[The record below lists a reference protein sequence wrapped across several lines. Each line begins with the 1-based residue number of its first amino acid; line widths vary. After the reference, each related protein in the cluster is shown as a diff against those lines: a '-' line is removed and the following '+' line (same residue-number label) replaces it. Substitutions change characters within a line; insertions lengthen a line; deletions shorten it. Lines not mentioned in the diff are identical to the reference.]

1 MGQFEKIVV
10 LTVLFLVSVILVVS
24 MRSEDGDLLAGASV
38 APALAEEGVE
48 AGRAAPP
55 APVRLPGLGSTTAID
70 GDQLELPDFDEIV
83 AADRVVA
90 GRVVAGHVLAGHV
103 FADHVAVVAPVDG
116 VADGMAEEK
125 APGLMLASNVS
136 TSVADGV
143 EGAGADG
150 NPVTPAGLPR
160 GSALITDE
168 GLEETLPGGDRLYT
182 WRAGDS
188 FVALARRFYG
198 DPRAAEWISRA
209 NEGRGEIA
217 EGEQIWM
224 PLHVGRAEG
233 VAVGGEEG
241 DFTYYTVGEGD
252 SLWNIARR
260 HAGDGNAYL
269 RIFEANEDVLGDID
283 AVLRPGTELRL
294 P

>member
-10 LTVLFLVSVILVVS
+10 LTVLFLVSAILVVS
-24 MRSEDGDLLAGASV
+24 MRSEDGGLLAGASV

-48 AGRAAPP
+48 AERAAPP
-55 APVRLPGLGSTTAID
+55 APVRLLPGLGSTAAVD
-70 GDQLELPDFDEIV
+70 GDQVELPDFDEIV
-83 AADRVVA
+83 AADHVA
-90 GRVVAGHVLAGHV
+90 GVALL
-103 FADHVAVVAPVDG
+103 DG
-116 VADGMAEEK
+116 VADGMAEKK
-125 APGLMLASNVS
+125 APGLMLTS
-136 TSVADGV
+136 TVNTSEADGV

-150 NPVTPAGLPR
+150 NSVTPAGLPR

-168 GLEETLPGGDRLYT
+168 GLEEPLPGGDRLYT

-188 FVALARRFYG
+188 FDALARHFYG
-198 DPRAAEWISRA
+198 DPGQAEWISRA
-209 NEGRGEIA
+209 NEGQGEIA
-217 EGEQIWM
+217 EGAKIWV
-224 PLHVGRAEG
+224 PLHPGPAEG
-233 VAVGGEEG
+233 VAVGGEGG
-241 DFTYYTVGEGD
+241 DFTYYTVAEGD

-283 AVLRPGTELRL
+283 AVLRPGTVLRL

>member
-48 AGRAAPP
+48 AERAAPP

-83 AADRVVA
+83 AAD
-90 GRVVAGHVLAGHV
+90 HVLAGHV
-103 FADHVAVVAPVDG
+103 LADHVLADHVAVVAPVDG

-125 APGLMLASNVS
+125 APGLMLASNVR

-150 NPVTPAGLPR
+150 NPVNPAGLPR

-217 EGEQIWM
+217 EGEQIWV

-260 HAGDGNAYL
+260 FYDGDGNAYL

-283 AVLRPGTELRL
+283 AVLSPGTELRL

>member
-38 APALAEEGVE
+38 APALAEE
-48 AGRAAPP
+48 RAAPP
-55 APVRLPGLGSTTAID
+55 APVRLQGLGSTAAVD
-70 GDQLELPDFDEIV
+70 GDQVELPDFDEIV
-83 AADRVVA
+83 AAD
-90 GRVVAGHVLAGHV
+90 
-103 FADHVAVVAPVDG
+103 HVAVDYVAGVALLDG
-116 VADGMAEEK
+116 VADGMAEKK
-125 APGLMLASNVS
+125 APGLMLTS
-136 TSVADGV
+136 TVNTSEAAGV

-188 FVALARRFYG
+188 LVALAERFYG
-198 DPRAAEWISRA
+198 DPGQAEWISRA

-217 EGEQIWM
+217 EGEQIWV
-224 PLHVGRAEG
+224 PLHPGPAEG
-233 VAVGGEEG
+233 VAVGGEGG
-241 DFTYYTVGEGD
+241 DFTYYTVAEGD

-269 RIFEANEDVLGDID
+269 RIFEANENVLGDID
-283 AVLRPGTELRL
+283 AVLRPGTVLRI